1 MAEQKK
7 PVGWATVVIIIGFI
21 VYEAATIVFQFSLLI
36 MGDLIEI
43 GFDLLFILLLV
54 FFYDVD
60 ALILLIEL
68 IPFVDLIPLFVI
80 YMIIKVSTADIR
92 RKPLISMEFGLFKGD
107 KGEAQR
113 FDATDENAYPL
124 GDITEEEKIYQAT
137 SEEEICVI
145 CMRLLQDG
153 DEVITCVNGHLVH
166 VRHVRPW
173 TESMDREFCPVCRVK
188 YPRVLISKTYR
199 KLE

>member
-7 PVGWATVVIIIGFI
+7 PVGWATVVVIIGFI
-21 VYEAATIVFQFSLLI
+21 LYEAATIVFQFSLLI

-107 KGEAQR
+107 KGEEQR
-113 FDATDENAYPL
+113 FDATDENAHPL

-137 SEEEICVI
+137 SEEEVCVI
-145 CMRLLQDG
+145 CMQFLQDG
-153 DEVITCVNGHLVH
+153 DEVITCVEGHLAH
-166 VRHVRPW
+166 VRHIRPW

>member
-7 PVGWATVVIIIGFI
+7 PVGWATVAVIIGFI

-80 YMIIKVSTADIR
+80 YMIIKVSTADEP

-107 KGEAQR
+107 KGEEQR
-113 FDATDENAYPL
+113 FDATDENAHPL

-137 SEEEICVI
+137 SEEEVCVI
-145 CMRLLQDG
+145 CMQLVQDG

-166 VRHVRPW
+166 VRHIRPW